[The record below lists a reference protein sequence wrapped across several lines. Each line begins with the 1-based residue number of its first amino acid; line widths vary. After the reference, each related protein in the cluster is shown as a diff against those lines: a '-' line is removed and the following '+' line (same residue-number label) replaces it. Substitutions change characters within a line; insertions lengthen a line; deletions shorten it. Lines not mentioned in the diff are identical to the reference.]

1 MRRPELLAPAGDLEK
16 LRFAVLYGADAVYL
30 SGKAY
35 GLRAGAGNFSAGEMA
50 EGLRFAH
57 SHGVRVYVTVNIIA
71 HNRELEGIPS
81 YVRHLS
87 DLGVDAIIVS
97 DPGVVSLARE
107 AAPGLE
113 LHLSTQAST
122 ANWAAAR
129 VWKELGVSR
138 IVLARELTLPEI
150 AEIGQRSGVELEA
163 FVHGAMC
170 ISYSGRCLLSAYMT
184 ARDANLGDCAQAC
197 RWRYAL
203 MEEKR
208 PGQYF
213 PIEEDGRGT
222 YIMSSRD
229 LCLVEHI
236 PALIQ
241 AGISSFKIEGRMK
254 SVNYVATTTMVYR
267 RAIDAFLRD
276 PEDWRPDPAWR
287 EELAKA
293 SHRPFT
299 TGFYFGPPGPEG
311 QIYSESSYIRPYD
324 FIGVVREFW
333 PGGSKGPIE
342 SSGIHS
348 GQAGV
353 ALVEQRNRVVVGEE
367 VEVAGPDTPT
377 FRQSVRGLFDQDG
390 APIES
395 APHPKQMFYLPVDH
409 PVRAFDLIRR
419 QER

>member
-1 MRRPELLAPAGDLEK
+1 LRRPELLAPAGDLEK
-16 LRFAVLYGADAVYL
+16 LKFAVLYGADAVYL

-35 GLRAGAGNFSAGEMA
+35 GLRAGAGNFSADEME
-50 EGLRFAH
+50 EGFRFAH

-71 HNRELEGIPS
+71 HNRDLDGLPG
-81 YVRHLS
+81 YVRHLAG
-87 DLGVDAIIVS
+87 LGVDAIIVS
-97 DPGVVSLARE
+97 DPGVLSLARE
-107 AAPGLE
+107 ADPRLE
-113 LHLSTQAST
+113 IHLSTQAST

-170 ISYSGRCLLSAYMT
+170 ISYSGRCLLSAYLT
-184 ARDANLGDCAQAC
+184 GRDANLGDCAQAC

-203 MEEKR
+203 VEEKR
-208 PGQYF
+208 PGQFF
-213 PIEEDGRGT
+213 PIEEDDRGA

-229 LCLVEHI
+229 LCLIEHI
-236 PALIQ
+236 PALVQ

-267 RAIDAFLRD
+267 KAIDAFLRD
-276 PEDWRPDPAWR
+276 PEGWQADPAWR

-311 QIYSESSYIRPYD
+311 QIYSETSYIRPYE
-324 FIGVVREFW
+324 FIGVVREFRPGW
-333 PGGSKGPIE
+333 NSGLIGPGGIQP
-342 SSGIHS
+342 

-353 ALVEQRNRVVVGEE
+353 ALVEQRNRLVVGEE
-367 VEVAGPDTPT
+367 VEMAGPDTPS
-377 FRQSVRGLFDQDG
+377 FRQFVKGLFDQDG
-390 APIES
+390 APIQS
-395 APHPKQMFYLPVDH
+395 APHPKQMFYLPVDR
-409 PVRAFDLIRR
+409 PVRPFDLIRR
-419 QER
+419 QEG